1 MQEAKMIME
10 AQNKFGWKQWR
21 KFFNDIHLWL
31 GIASG
36 IVLFIVCLTGTIYT
50 FKQEVEELFAPSL
63 YKVNPTEG
71 SIALPTDELAQK
83 VAQETGGQVTSISI
97 PQDKKKS
104 YSISVK
110 TSENERRGTSY
121 FVNQYTA
128 EVLGVQDASVSDFF
142 LTVMKLHRWLL
153 IEGDTGKIIVG
164 ISTIIFI
171 FLTLTG
177 MVIWFPI
184 KLKNWKQ
191 GLKIK
196 MNANWKRIN
205 HDLHNTLGFYSFFL
219 LLIMGL
225 TGLCWSFGWYKDG
238 LSKIMGSEV
247 FGARREKP
255 MTSIVPEHL
264 EDAKVM
270 SISHYIAVTDSL
282 LPYPGNYRISIPSSP
297 EGSVSVTKSKNG
309 FFAIASSDRVQID
322 QYSGLPLKVERY
334 SDKAL
339 NEQIVSLI
347 RPLHTGEVMGMFSK
361 ILYFLACLFATSL
374 PVTGTIIWIN
384 KLKKKKKKRGKKLYK
399 KNSIRNDK
407 QEAVLAE

>member
-1 MQEAKMIME
+1 ME
-10 AQNKFGWKQWR
+10 AQKRLGWKQWR

-36 IVLFIVCLTGTIYT
+36 LVLFVVCLTGTIYT
-50 FKQEVEELFAPSL
+50 FKQEAEELFAPSL
-63 YKVNPTEG
+63 YKVTAAAG
-71 SIALPTDELAQK
+71 SVALPPDEIVQQ
-83 VAQETGGQVTSISI
+83 VARATGGQVASIAI
-97 PQDKKKS
+97 PQDPERS
-104 YSISVK
+104 YSVSVK
-110 TSENERRGTSY
+110 TSEKDRRGTAY
-121 FVNQYTA
+121 FVNQYSG
-128 EVLGVQDASVSDFF
+128 EILGVQEGGVSAFF

-153 IEGDTGKIIVG
+153 IEGDAGKIIVG

-196 MNANWKRIN
+196 TNANWKRIN
-205 HDLHNTLGFYSFFL
+205 HDLHNTLGFYSFLL

-238 LSKIMGSEV
+238 LSKIIGAEV

-255 MTSIVPEHL
+255 MDSTVPANP
-264 EDAKVM
+264 AKAM

-282 LPYPGNYRISIPSSP
+282 LPYEGKYRVSMPSSP
-297 EGSVSVTKSKNG
+297 EGSTTVTKSKEG
-309 FFAIASSDRVQID
+309 FFALAASDKVQID
-322 QYSGLPLKVERY
+322 QYSGLPLKVDKF

-339 NEQIVSLI
+339 NEQIVALI
-347 RPLHTGEVMGMFSK
+347 RPLHTGEIMGLFSK
-361 ILYFLACLFATSL
+361 IVYFLACLFATSL

-384 KLKKKKKKRGKKLYK
+384 KLKKKKKKRIQKSKQKKGKHIVKEK
-399 KNSIRNDK
+399 
-407 QEAVLAE
+407 AVLVQ

>member
-1 MQEAKMIME
+1 MIME

-50 FKQEVEELFAPSL
+50 FKKEVEELFAPSL
-63 YKVNPTEG
+63 YKVSPAEG
-71 SIALPTDELAQK
+71 SIALPTDEVVQK
-83 VAQETGGQVTSISI
+83 VAQETGGQVMSVAI
-97 PQDKKKS
+97 PEDPKRS
-104 YSISVK
+104 YSVNVK
-110 TSENERRGTSY
+110 TSEKERRGTAY
-121 FVNQYTA
+121 FVNQYTG
-128 EVLGVQDASVSDFF
+128 EILGTPEEGVSEFF

-164 ISTIIFI
+164 ISTIIFV

-196 MNANWKRIN
+196 TTANWKRIN
-205 HDLHNTLGFYSFFL
+205 HDLHNTLGFYSFIL

-238 LSKIMGSEV
+238 LSKVMGAEV
-247 FGARREKP
+247 FGGRREKP
-255 MTSIVPEHL
+255 MDSIVP
-264 EDAKVM
+264 DNPDPKVL
-270 SISHYIAVTDSL
+270 SISEYIAVTDSI
-282 LPYPGNYRISIPSSP
+282 LPYEGSYRISIPSSP
-297 EGSVSVTKSKNG
+297 EGSASVTKSKNG

-322 QYSGLPLKVERY
+322 QYSGLALKVDKF
-334 SDKAL
+334 SDKPL
-339 NEQIVSLI
+339 NEQIVALI
-347 RPLHTGEVMGMFSK
+347 RPLHTGEIMGMFSK

-384 KLKKKKKKRGKKLYK
+384 KLKKKKKKKTPKHNLKK
-399 KNSIRNDK
+399 SIRNRTP
-407 QEAVLAE
+407 EEEVILTE